1 MQPAS
6 AVTINATGKVS
17 LVTLAA
23 MITACGVYHP
33 PSGRGYD
40 YERGWTMARGDIAVD
55 RYVYYAGGVDARR
68 LASLSHQVEANCGF
82 TIKYAHGDPP
92 ADIRAIKFAEG
103 YNSVSV
109 PVIEKRL
116 EVNISEA
123 MERCV
128 NQTD

>member
-1 MQPAS
+1 MNVA
-6 AVTINATGKVS
+6 GKVS
-17 LVTLAA
+17 LATLAA
-23 MITACGVYHP
+23 VITACGVYHP

-40 YERGWTMARGDIAVD
+40 YDRGWTMARRDIGVD

-82 TIKYAHGDPP
+82 TIKYAYGDPP
-92 ADIRAIKFAEG
+92 ANIRAVEFADG

-123 MERCV
+123 IERCV
-128 NQTD
+128 KKIEFKGK